1 MFVKTD
7 MPVVDATTLKT
18 AREARGLTSSDIARD
33 TRLSP
38 RTITAIEEGRF
49 NDLPAGLYA
58 RTFVRAYAGAIGLDP
73 AGVLAEL
80 QPQLPSARLDLL
92 ALADARKLHRSN
104 GTRRYV
110 LAGAIDVA
118 VLLAINA
125 AIVLVCAAACGTP
138 PFHLLGA
145 APGSMSL
152 LCGTAAGLYFWLLGA
167 TDVRTAGPW
176 MVGVE
181 ILPRARGPMALNL
194 FLRRGVAY
202 VAREIELMFVSTSQP
217 DQA

>member
-1 MFVKTD
+1 MFVMTD

-18 AREARGLTSSDIARD
+18 ARQARGLTSSDIARE

-49 NDLPAGLYA
+49 HDLPAGLYA
-58 RTFVRAYAGAIGLDP
+58 RTSVRAYAAAVGLDP
-73 AGVLAEL
+73 AEVLAEL

-92 ALADARKLHRSN
+92 ALAEARKLQHSN
-104 GTRRYV
+104 GTRRYF
-110 LAGAIDVA
+110 LAGAIDAA
-118 VLLAINA
+118 VLIGINA

-145 APGSMSL
+145 APGSMAL
-152 LCGTAAGLYFWLLGA
+152 LCGTIAGLYFWLLGA

-176 MVGVE
+176 MLDVE
-181 ILPRARGPMALNL
+181 ILPRAQGPIALNPL
-194 FLRRGVAY
+194 LRRGVAY
-202 VAREIELMFVSTSQP
+202 VAREIELMFVSASQP

>member
-1 MFVKTD
+1 MCVMTD

-18 AREARGLTSSDIARD
+18 ARQARGLTSSDIARE

-58 RTFVRAYAGAIGLDP
+58 RTSVRAYAVAIGLDP
-73 AGVLAEL
+73 AEVLAEL

-92 ALADARKLHRSN
+92 ALADARKRHRSN
-104 GTRRYV
+104 GTHRYV

-125 AIVLVCAAACGTP
+125 AIVLVCAAACSTR

-152 LCGTAAGLYFWLLGA
+152 LWGTAAGLYFWLLGA

-181 ILPRARGPMALNL
+181 ILPRAHGPMALNL

-202 VAREIELMFVSTSQP
+202 VAREIELMFVSASQP
-217 DQA
+217 DEA